1 MQQYLSL
8 FSVLL
13 PIIYY
18 RLIHEKLKTKNEPLY
33 FLSVENY
40 AEQLEILPPENI

>member
-8 FSVLL
+8 FSVLV
-13 PIIYY
+13 PIICY

-33 FLSVENY
+33 FLNVEIY